1 MNKNEVLCNIKYEQL
16 KFDAR
21 KPEFGFSK
29 QYTAYEKELRQIM
42 NENDVAKYYPIKKC
56 AKSTIDGIRKKYV
69 SLAKAKCN
77 VKSTKDLI
85 ISDDM
90 KTIIVDNKVVGFLQ
104 YDNESK
110 NGNRILI
117 FFSDEAVNI
126 LELCLEW
133 CLDGTFKYAPKI
145 FYQIFTITPMYK
157 KQALPCVF
165 VLLEK
170 KNYETYLETIN
181 QIRCILHNKYNVVLA
196 HKVLIL
202 DFELAMQQALRHIEL
217 YLYEIIHIRILT

>member
-1 MNKNEVLCNIKYEQL
+1 
-16 KFDAR
+16 
-21 KPEFGFSK
+21 
-29 QYTAYEKELRQIM
+29 M

-56 AKSTIDGIRKKYV
+56 AKSTTDDIRKNYV
-69 SLAKAKCN
+69 SLTKAKCN
-77 VKSTKDLI
+77 VKSIKDLI

-90 KTIIVDNKVVGFLQ
+90 KTIMVDNKVVGFLQ

-126 LELCLEW
+126 LEFCLEW

-145 FYQIFTITPMYK
+145 FYQIFTITPMFK

-170 KNYETYLETIN
+170 KNYEIYLEIIN
-181 QIRCILHNKYNVVLA
+181 QIRCILH
-196 HKVLIL
+196 
-202 DFELAMQQALRHIEL
+202 
-217 YLYEIIHIRILT
+217 

>member
-69 SLAKAKCN
+69 SLAKTKCN

-85 ISDDM
+85 IPDDT
-90 KTIIVDNKVVGFLQ
+90 KTIIVDNKVV
-104 YDNESK
+104 
-110 NGNRILI
+110 
-117 FFSDEAVNI
+117 
-126 LELCLEW
+126 
-133 CLDGTFKYAPKI
+133 
-145 FYQIFTITPMYK
+145 
-157 KQALPCVF
+157 
-165 VLLEK
+165 
-170 KNYETYLETIN
+170 
-181 QIRCILHNKYNVVLA
+181 
-196 HKVLIL
+196 
-202 DFELAMQQALRHIEL
+202 
-217 YLYEIIHIRILT
+217 

>member
-1 MNKNEVLCNIKYEQL
+1 MNQNEILCNIKYEQL

-21 KPEFGFSK
+21 KPEFGFTK
-29 QYTAYEKELRQIM
+29 QYNAYEKELRQIM

-69 SLAKAKCN
+69 SLPKAKCN

-90 KTIIVDNKVVGFLQ
+90 KTIMVDNKVVGFLQ

-126 LELCLEW
+126 L
-133 CLDGTFKYAPKI
+133 
-145 FYQIFTITPMYK
+145 
-157 KQALPCVF
+157 
-165 VLLEK
+165 
-170 KNYETYLETIN
+170 
-181 QIRCILHNKYNVVLA
+181 
-196 HKVLIL
+196 
-202 DFELAMQQALRHIEL
+202 
-217 YLYEIIHIRILT
+217 